1 MAIHEFDAEL
11 DLMIEGKFDAPPELV
26 WKAWTRPE
34 HLRKWFVPKPWHI
47 PECEIDVRPGGRLQ
61 VEMRSPEGEESR
73 VNGCYLEVIENE
85 RLVWTDAL
93 QAGFRPAATP
103 FITAVIT
110 FEAEGE
116 GTKQTSHV
124 MHKDPATREE
134 HEDKGFY
141 DGWGTCVNQLAELL
155 DGMTRPAGRCGS

>member
-1 MAIHEFDAEL
+1 M
-11 DLMIEGKFDAPPELV
+11 
-26 WKAWTRPE
+26 
-34 HLRKWFVPKPWHI
+34 
-47 PECEIDVRPGGRLQ
+47 Q
-61 VEMRSPEGEESR
+61 V
-73 VNGCYLEVIENE
+73 
-85 RLVWTDAL
+85 
-93 QAGFRPAATP
+93 GFRPAATP

-141 DGWGTCVNQLAELL
+141 DGWGTCLNQLAELL
-155 DGMTRPAGRCGS
+155 NGGLP